1 MIVLVLA
8 QIMGM
13 YFVSSVLLIRMNVPP
28 EYRKIIT
35 RVLGDLQFQF
45 YHKWF
50 DLIFL
55 VSAIMSIMTLW
66 FVHKSRD
73 LETHERIER
82 PHRL

>member
-1 MIVLVLA
+1 MLVLA

-13 YFVSSVLLIRMNVPP
+13 YFVSSVLLMRMNVPL

-35 RVLGDLQFQF
+35 QVLGDLQFQF

-55 VSAIMSIMTLW
+55 VSALISIGVLW
-66 FVHKSRD
+66 FVHKSNQIN
-73 LETHERIER
+73 EEIER
-82 PHRL
+82 PHRS